1 VGIGGDGGAVTPL
14 FPFTK
19 GTEVLSSS
27 RGDEGGRTDEVSFDF
42 ELNLKR
48 EIL

>member
-19 GTEVLSSS
+19 GATLSASS

-42 ELNLKR
+42 ALKLKR